1 MNLCV
6 SLAPSKPV
14 STLME
19 RIESD
24 YALKQSREST
34 DPSRPVNISCHQIL
48 VDGAFEIVDIQDP
61 IGDYLSDMMQVQVIA
76 SKSIPEKATAP

>member
-1 MNLCV
+1 MTASTSNTLNKSKVPSFSAVNLCV

-48 VDGAFEIVDIQDP
+48 VDGAFEIVDI
-61 IGDYLSDMMQVQVIA
+61 
-76 SKSIPEKATAP
+76 